1 MEHKKNILFIP
12 IGESYRAS
20 SRFRVWEM
28 VPLLEQAGYSC
39 RIIPLVHYTSGTSFI
54 SSIRRRIYSK
64 FVVEKKILGGVQWAD
79 VVVLQESLLSISL
92 LKKIERAGP
101 KVVYDFSDPIHLMHL
116 DPLASFV
123 KKIFTVPIDQRKFRK
138 TLEIARTAIVE
149 NDEFLKL
156 ATSYSCQGIVM
167 RGPINCKKYR
177 PREQSVGGEDS
188 ITLGWT
194 GVL

>member
-123 KKIFTVPIDQRKFRK
+123 KKYLQYLLIKESLGKLWRLLALLLLK
-138 TLEIARTAIVE
+138 TMS
-149 NDEFLKL
+149 F
-156 ATSYSCQGIVM
+156 
-167 RGPINCKKYR
+167 
-177 PREQSVGGEDS
+177 
-188 ITLGWT
+188 
-194 GVL
+194 